1 MRIFKQFFIAFFLV
15 VFSSSFL
22 LGSIEKTEKKTFDV
36 EFGGK
41 LFVDTDKGSISI
53 NTHSSETILVEVY
66 FKVKTNDDELAE
78 KLINDFKIDYNNDGT
93 DLEIIAEYKG
103 SKSWLNNIFGGSK
116 WNKLNVKFTITVPE
130 KYNVDLNTSGGGIT
144 VGDLMGLVKANT
156 SGGGLKFGNIQGDIN
171 GNTSG
176 GGITVGECDGNITI
190 KTSGGGIKID
200 KCKGKVY
207 AKTSGGGI
215 KVEEVYGPIDAST
228 SGGSVYAS
236 IMEQPREDCKLTTS
250 GGGVTVKLAKDVN
263 IYLDAKTS
271 GGSVNTDFPI
281 TIKGK
286 VSRSKLQGKI
296 NEGGPQLYLRSSGG
310 SINIE
315 EI

>member
-1 MRIFKQFFIAFFLV
+1 MRILLRFLTALFLL

-22 LGSIEKTEKKTFDV
+22 FGSIEKTEKKTFDV

-41 LFVDTDKGSISI
+41 LFVDTDKGSILI
-53 NTHSSETILVEVY
+53 NTHSSETILLEIFY
-66 FKVKTNDDELAE
+66 MVKTNDEELAE
-78 KLINDFKIDYNNDGT
+78 KLIKDFEINYNNDGT
-93 DLEIIAEYKG
+93 DLEIIADYKG

-144 VGDLMGLVKANT
+144 VGDLVGFVKANT
-156 SGGGLKFGNIQGDIN
+156 SGGGLKFGNIQGDIK

-176 GGITVGECDGNITI
+176 GGITVGECDGNISI

-207 AKTSGGGI
+207 ARTSGGGI

-228 SGGSVYAS
+228 SGGSVMHQLWNSLAKTANY
-236 IMEQPREDCKLTTS
+236 LLS
-250 GGGVTVKLAKDVN
+250 GGGITVKLTKDINV
-263 IYLDAKTS
+263 YLDAKTS
-271 GGSVNTDFPI
+271 GGSVNSDLPI

-286 VSRSKLQGKI
+286 TKRSSLQGEI

-315 EI
+315 EL

>member
-1 MRIFKQFFIAFFLV
+1 MRILLRLLTTLV
-15 VFSSSFL
+15 LLTFSSSFL
-22 LGSIEKTEKKTFDV
+22 FGSVEKTEKKSFDV

-41 LFVDTDKGSISI
+41 LFVDTDKGSINI
-53 NTHSSETILVEVY
+53 NTHSSETILVEVFY
-66 FKVKTNDDELAE
+66 KVKSNDEELAE
-78 KLINDFKIDYNNDGT
+78 KLINDFEISFNNDGT

-103 SKSWLNNIFGGSK
+103 NKSWLNNIFGGSK
-116 WNKLNVKFTITVPE
+116 WNKLNVKFAITVPE

-144 VGDLMGLVKANT
+144 VGDLMGFVEAKT
-156 SGGGLKFGNIQGDIN
+156 SGGGLKFGNIQGDIK

-176 GGITVGECDGNITI
+176 GGITVGECDGNINI

-215 KVEEVYGPIDAST
+215 KVKEVYGPIDAST
-228 SGGSVYAS
+228 SGGSIYAS
-236 IMEQPREDCKLTTS
+236 IMEQPREDCKLSTS
-250 GGGVTVKLAKDVN
+250 GGGVTVKLAKDVGV
-263 IYLDAKTS
+263 YLDAKTS
-271 GGSVNTDFPI
+271 GGSVNSELPI

-286 VSRSKLQGKI
+286 TKRSSLQGKI